1 MVLYVPLRPLQIMT
15 NFCKFHRA
23 SDSVLAIKGVPT
35 HFRTGVRN
43 ALKKVQFFLTWF
55 FLS

>member
-23 SDSVLAIKGVPT
+23 SDIVLAKE
-35 HFRTGVRN
+35 
-43 ALKKVQFFLTWF
+43 LKRLFCSFQDECAEGIEKFGFVKLF
-55 FLS
+55 SS